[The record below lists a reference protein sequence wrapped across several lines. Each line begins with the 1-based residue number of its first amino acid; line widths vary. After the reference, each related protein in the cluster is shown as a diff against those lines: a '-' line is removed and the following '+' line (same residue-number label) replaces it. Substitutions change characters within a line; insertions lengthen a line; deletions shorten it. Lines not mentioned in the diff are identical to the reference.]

1 MVTHYKNKVIQV
13 QKPAQSLQ
21 AFQQKVASGDDIK
34 AGYLKPM
41 LITAGVLVVLG
52 IGFFGIRA
60 MRSASIE
67 KHEATLAE
75 LKLEVTGDGLAP
87 VPAPE
92 LEKRMREKL
101 PRLEALAHSAPGSRR
116 EATEGMLASW
126 RLQLDGKG
134 GVPASQD
141 DVWGTLRLAERQV
154 ALGQGKEALAT
165 LGPLRGSAVTGK
177 AWASLYWATTL
188 EADRLLGDRAKAWQ
202 DFAEYKTRFK
212 DQADPALEHLLAGV

>member
-41 LITAGVLVVLG
+41 LIAAGVMVVLC

-60 MRSASIE
+60 MRSAGIE
-67 KHEATLAE
+67 KHEAALAE
-75 LKLEVTGDGLAP
+75 LKQEVTGDGLAP

-101 PRLEALAHSAPGSRR
+101 PRLEALARSAPGSRK

-154 ALGQGKEALAT
+154 ALGQGKEALAS
-165 LGPLRGSAVTGK
+165 LAPLRGSAVTGK